1 MELKHIATSDDSDV
15 VAIVFE
21 QLNFEQ
27 SKSPIKAIR

>member
-1 MELKHIATSDDSDV
+1 MELKHIATSDDSDA

-21 QLNFEQ
+21 QLNLK